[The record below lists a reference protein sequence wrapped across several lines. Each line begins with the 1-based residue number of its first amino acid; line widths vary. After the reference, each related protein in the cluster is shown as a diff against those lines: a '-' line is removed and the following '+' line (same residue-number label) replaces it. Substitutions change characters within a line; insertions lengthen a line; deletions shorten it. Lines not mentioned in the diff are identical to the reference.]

1 MSAKKEVTLRIVLE
15 APPAGVAFGVQKGHG
30 SAYETVQI
38 QHSRGSDLMFEFGVE
53 ATGENVDGAADFRGP
68 FVQGPRGGRFVYL
81 DIGTLAGQHDSPWS
95 RRLKIPLTGIT
106 TTLLRRASSGGSPA
120 LEARVPGTGRD
131 GTPSCASVKDFR
143 GWKAAG

>member
-1 MSAKKEVTLRIVLE
+1 VTAKKEVTLRIVLE
-15 APPAGVAFGVQKGHG
+15 APPSGVAFGVQKGHG

-38 QHSRGSDLMFEFGVE
+38 QQSSGSDLTFEFSVE
-53 ATGENVDGAADFRGP
+53 LTGENVDGAADFRGP
-68 FVQGPRGGRFVYL
+68 YVQGPSGGMFVYV

-95 RRLKIPLTGIT
+95 RRLKIPLTGIHS
-106 TTLLRRASSGGSPA
+106 TLLRRASSGTSQA

-143 GWKAAG
+143 GWKAAR

>member
-1 MSAKKEVTLRIVLE
+1 
-15 APPAGVAFGVQKGHG
+15 
-30 SAYETVQI
+30 
-38 QHSRGSDLMFEFGVE
+38 
-53 ATGENVDGAADFRGP
+53 VDGAADFRGP

-95 RRLKIPLTGIT
+95 RRLKVPLSGIT
-106 TTLLRRASSGGSPA
+106 TTLLRRASSGGCPA

-143 GWKAAG
+143 GVEGRGIVLSASATIRRDLIPVRSHRAEARLQ